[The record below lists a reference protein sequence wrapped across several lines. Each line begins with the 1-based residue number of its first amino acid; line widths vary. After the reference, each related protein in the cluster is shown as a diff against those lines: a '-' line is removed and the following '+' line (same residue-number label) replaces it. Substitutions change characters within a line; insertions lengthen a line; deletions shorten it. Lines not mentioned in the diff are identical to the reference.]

1 MTDDFQ
7 SNSVG
12 EQRNDPDKPGESIP
26 FIGRVMITG
35 FTGGVFWSLLGYL
48 AYVLNL
54 TEISPNLLL
63 QPFILGEWK
72 NGAMGNFVAVFCIGF
87 LSIGT
92 ALLYYF
98 VLKRFS
104 SMFVG
109 LAYGLALWA
118 LVFFLLNPI
127 FPNLKSV
134 LELERLT
141 TVTTICLYILYGVFV
156 GYTISFEHNELLSR
170 KSKKNAQASPQH

>member
-7 SNSVG
+7 SNSAG
-12 EQRNDPDKPGESIP
+12 EKRDDPDKPGESIP
-26 FIGRVMITG
+26 FIGRVVITG
-35 FTGGVFWSLLGYL
+35 FAGGVIWSLLGYL

-72 NGAMGNFVAVFCIGF
+72 NGVMGNFVSVFCIGI
-87 LSIGT
+87 LSVGT
-92 ALLYYF
+92 ALLYYL

-109 LAYGLALWA
+109 LAFGLSLWA

-134 LELERLT
+134 FELERLT

-156 GYTISFEHNELLSR
+156 GYTISFEHNEIL
-170 KSKKNAQASPQH
+170 SKKNAKASPQH